1 MGRLT
6 ALLRDHERMG
16 LDTSIFIYHLER
28 HPRYFPLTQALL
40 SGVEAGTWTAV
51 ASTVALME
59 LTVRPWQLERPDVAR
74 AYEDA
79 LTEFPHLTLADVTRD
94 VARQAAQLRGQ
105 YNLRPADAL
114 HVATALVHDATVFVT
129 NDQDFA
135 RLDILDVVLLHD
147 YVASHDSALD

>member
-28 HPRYFPLTQALL
+28 HPRYFPLTQELL
-40 SGVEAGTWTAV
+40 SGVEAGKWTAV
-51 ASTVALME
+51 VSTVALME

-79 LTEFPHLTLADVTRD
+79 LTQFPHLTLADVTRD
-94 VARQAAQLRGQ
+94 VARRAAQLRAQ
-105 YNLRPADAL
+105 HSLRPADAL
-114 HVATALVHDATVFVT
+114 HIATALAHDATAFVT
-129 NDQDFA
+129 NDRDFA
-135 RLDILDVVLLHD
+135 RLDIPHIVLLSD
-147 YVASHDSALD
+147 FVT